1 MKLPEQRVTIEN
13 FRFSMNRQANVRRSL
28 SYTIASGIFQV
39 NRTGLVEIVEYMMLY
54 NWQLPSK

>member
-54 NWQLPSK
+54 N